1 MGSMAAR
8 ISWRGVL
15 ATLVLAVLAGLLAG
29 AAFPSSASGTGALA
43 GKKIVLD
50 AGHGGSDSGA
60 VNTRYG
66 LVEKDENLD
75 VAYRLKALLEASGAT
90 VYMTRSGDQT
100 LSNNDRYAFANSTR
114 AHILISIHI
123 NGSSDP
129 AVDYTTALY
138 GKPRKDTKLTN
149 AVLGGFYPA
158 LGIPKRAPYQF
169 ASGVLLKS
177 QMPATLAETVFVTS
191 EQEGR
196 LLSDGTGAR
205 QQQIAEALKVGIE
218 NYFAAG

>member
-1 MGSMAAR
+1 MAAR
-8 ISWRGVL
+8 SSWRGVL
-15 ATLVLAVLAGLLAG
+15 ATLVLAVIAGLLAG
-29 AAFPSSASGTGALA
+29 AAFPSSAAGTGALA

-90 VYMTRSGDQT
+90 VYMTRTGDQT
-100 LSNNDRYAFANSTR
+100 LSNNDRYTFANSTG
-114 AHILISIHI
+114 AHVLVSIHM

-129 AVDYTTALY
+129 GVDYTTALY

-149 AVLGGFYPA
+149 AVPGGLYPA

-177 QMPATLAETVFVTS
+177 QMPATLVETVFVTS
-191 EQEGR
+191 EEEGR

-218 NYFAAG
+218 DYFAAG